1 LIGNRKNRQALL
13 FQACPKRILK
23 GDQSINIYFRY
34 QFVIFTALLL
44 VGSIFTGAA
53 YAGSKETLMIAG
65 TGSGISVM
73 KLMARD
79 FQRKHPNVTVKVLPS
94 IGSTGGIRAVREEKI
109 DIGLSARSLRPEER
123 SAGIIEE
130 PYGRIAFIFGVQDL
144 NPKKGFTLAEI
155 EEIYAG
161 KRKTWPDGTPIRLI
175 LRPLSDAYSIYLAS
189 IPGMNSAS
197 EKAHAIP
204 GVFVGNTDQEA
215 ARQIEKTPGSIGT
228 TSSSVVTTEKRKI
241 KALSV
246 DGTAPTVANVST
258 GKYPYAMTMSVVYK
272 RNKYRG
278 STKDFIEFVFSRYGQ
293 TLLTD
298 NGHVTLR
305 RVIGK

>member
-1 LIGNRKNRQALL
+1 MSEKNVERV
-13 FQACPKRILK
+13 
-23 GDQSINIYFRY
+23 QSMNICLRY
-34 QFVIFTALLL
+34 QLAIVTALLI
-44 VGSIFTGAA
+44 VVSIITGAA
-53 YAGSKETLMIAG
+53 SAGSKETLIIAG

-109 DIGLSARSLRPEER
+109 DIGLSARSLKPEER
-123 SAGIIEE
+123 RAGIIEE
-130 PYGRIAFIFGVQDL
+130 PYGRIAFIFGVQES
-144 NPKKGFTLAEI
+144 NPEKGLTLAEI

-161 KRKTWPDGTPIRLI
+161 TRKSWPDGTPIRLI
-175 LRPLSDAYSIYLAS
+175 LRPLSDTYSVYLAS
-189 IPGMNSAS
+189 INPGMKSAS

-204 GVFVGNTDQEA
+204 DVFIGNTDQEA
-215 ARQIEKTPGSIGT
+215 ALQIEKTPGSLGT
-228 TSSSVVTTEKRKI
+228 TSSSIVATEKRKI

-278 STKDFIEFVFSRYGQ
+278 STKDFIEFVFSRYGR

-298 NGHVTLR
+298 SGHVTLR

>member
-1 LIGNRKNRQALL
+1 M
-13 FQACPKRILK
+13 
-23 GDQSINIYFRY
+23 NIYLRY
-34 QFVIFTALLL
+34 QFVILTTLLL
-44 VGSIFTGAA
+44 MGSIPTGAA
-53 YAGSKETLMIAG
+53 SAGSKEILMITG
-65 TGSGISVM
+65 TGSSISVM
-73 KLMARD
+73 ELMARG
-79 FQRKHPNVTVKVLPS
+79 FEKKHPNVIIKVLPS

-109 DIGLSARSLRPEER
+109 DIGLSARSLKPEEQ

-130 PYGRIAFIFGVQDL
+130 PYGRVAFIFGVQNS
-144 NPKKGFTLAEI
+144 NPEKGFTLAEI

-161 KRKTWPDGTPIRLI
+161 TRKSWPDGTPIRLI

-189 IPGMNSAS
+189 IDPGMKSAS

-228 TSSSVVTTEKRKI
+228 TSSSVVTAEKRKI

-246 DGTAPTVANVST
+246 DGTAPTVINIST
-258 GKYPYAMTMSVVYK
+258 GKYPYVMTMSVVYK
-272 RNKYRG
+272 GNKYRG
-278 STKDFIEFVFSRYGQ
+278 STKDFIEFVFSRDGQ
-293 TLLTD
+293 TFLSD
-298 NGHVTLR
+298 NGHVALQ